1 MTSVI
6 TGDIINSRNVS
17 NEIWIASLKD
27 IFKEVDAGQIYR
39 GDSFQIEIENAS
51 KVLLTAIKIKS
62 AIKMIKE
69 IDVRMAIG
77 IGSKNFSA
85 KKVTEANG
93 EAFINSGFAFDH
105 LLKKQTL
112 AMKSPWLEID
122 KQINISFAL
131 SLLIMDNWT
140 VNSAEFVQFSLKNP
154 NLTQKEISKNLRIS
168 QSSVSERRKRSGFD
182 EIMKLEEYFSEIMH
196 QKTTK

>member
-51 KVLLTAIKIKS
+51 EVLLTAIKIKS